1 MLKQKI
7 IDQSATELPDSA
19 AVISVVDDNPMF
31 LDLAASLV
39 EIRKLNGIMGYILR
53 SNTSAIID
61 LTDQDKIIEYAILS
75 SQICESSSEMAK
87 QFNLTN
93 IKSVLVEGKTVK
105 LLCMNMSDNR
115 ISVFMEKTAT
125 FDSLIKR
132 IQQQSNTLI

>member
-39 EIRKLNGIMGYILR
+39 EIRKLNGVMGYILR

-61 LTDQDKIIEYAILS
+61 LADQDKIIEYAILS

-87 QFNLTN
+87 QFNLRN